1 MRIEATRIEVRMDK
15 RWVAIGLLL
24 MLGCGAPRVA
34 AESREQHQTTW
45 EGLAVVVGHTA
56 RIVMPDGTRIEGK
69 ATGVEVDAL
78 AMEIHK
84 TTNKTTYPKGKFLVP
99 RATLKAVDI
108 ERPTRHWRLVG
119 VGVGGGVAAIL
130 VVLAVALDGFH
141 TRHPV
146 EAELIS
152 GAVVLPVG
160 GYLLGRRADRRSI
173 TYVIA
178 P

>member
-1 MRIEATRIEVRMDK
+1 MADK
-15 RWVAIGLLL
+15 RWVAIGLLI
-24 MLGCGAPRVA
+24 LGCGAPRVA
-34 AESREQHQTTW
+34 AESREQRQTTW

-69 ATGVEVDAL
+69 PTGVEVDAL

-99 RATLKAVDI
+99 RATLKAVDM
-108 ERPTRHWRLVG
+108 ERPTGHWRLVG
-119 VGVGGGVAAIL
+119 LAVGGGVGAVL
-130 VVLAVALDGFH
+130 VVLAVDLRGFH
-141 TRHPV
+141 TRHPI
-146 EAELIS
+146 EAALIS
-152 GAVVLPVG
+152 GAVAVPVG
-160 GYLLGRRADRRSI
+160 GYLLGRRADRRTV

>member
-1 MRIEATRIEVRMDK
+1 MADK

-24 MLGCGAPRVA
+24 MLSWGAPRAA
-34 AESREQHQTTW
+34 AESREQRQVTW
-45 EGLAVVVGHTA
+45 EGLAAVVVGHTA
-56 RIVMPDGTRIEGK
+56 RIVMPDGARIEGK

-84 TTNKTTYPKGKFLVP
+84 TTNKATYPKGKFLVP

-108 ERPTRHWRLVG
+108 ERPTGHWRLVG
-119 VGVGGGVAAIL
+119 AGVGGGVGAVL
-130 VVLAVALDGFH
+130 VIVAVALDGFH
-141 TRHPV
+141 PKNPV
-146 EAELIS
+146 EPALVA
-152 GAVVLPVG
+152 GAVAVPVG
-160 GYLLGRRADRRSI
+160 GYFLGRRADQRTV

>member
-1 MRIEATRIEVRMDK
+1 MADK
-15 RWVAIGLLL
+15 RWFAIGWLL
-24 MLGCGAPRVA
+24 MLSCWAPHAA
-34 AESREQHQTTW
+34 AESREQRQITW

-78 AMEIHK
+78 AIEIHK

-99 RATLKAVDI
+99 RATLKAVDV
-108 ERPTRHWRLVG
+108 EQPTGHWRLVG
-119 VGVGGGVAAIL
+119 AGVGGGVGAL
-130 VVLAVALDGFH
+130 VVVLVVELNGFH
-141 TRHPV
+141 SVHS
-146 EAELIS
+146 AEPALIS
-152 GAVVLPVG
+152 GAVAAPVG
-160 GYLLGRRADRRSI
+160 GYLLGRQADRRTV